1 MHEFDNIIVNNK
13 LIEKVRYVED
23 CKMLKAIL
31 FDKGFD
37 LTLQECE
44 KLWYDVSE
52 AASASWLNVSEDNL
66 NEFLFNTYWDEED

>member
-1 MHEFDNIIVNNK
+1 MHELDNIIVNNK

-23 CKMLKAIL
+23 CKMLKSIL

-52 AASASWLNVSEDNL
+52 AASASWLEVSEYNV
-66 NEFLFNTYWDEED
+66 NEFLFNAYWDEED

>member
-1 MHEFDNIIVNNK
+1 MHELDNIIVNNK
-13 LIEKVRYVED
+13 LIGRVRYVED

-44 KLWYDVSE
+44 KLWDAVSE
-52 AASASWLNVSEDNL
+52 AASASWLNVSEDTV
-66 NEFLFNTYWDEED
+66 NEFLFNNYYD